1 MTRIQTF
8 IPSLLASLLAAC
20 GDNSTATGFTG
31 ATEAVTTG
39 GGDPSSGT
47 EAVDTGTSAAPTT
60 GAGPTSGEASSTGP
74 VAETVDASS
83 DDTGTAASGTGE
95 PSTGEP
101 STGETSTGEK
111 STGETSTGETS
122 TGEDT
127 GDTLYAIQDGT
138 IAEGSPVSV
147 AGVIVTAVALDLSG
161 LFAQEPDGGEYSGIW
176 VAVGGGPDISKLA
189 VGDEVDLGGTTVEV
203 AGRTAIDASAG
214 SVTPTGVKG
223 LIVAPE
229 PLPIDVFSKPALA
242 EPWESVL
249 IRITGAPLAV
259 VGLLDGGEF
268 KLVDKGVALAV
279 DDFLFNVP
287 ADEVAFP
294 GFGQGASFMQIAGV
308 LNADGEFDLFKL
320 APRRLEDLA
329 GYKKP

>member
-1 MTRIQTF
+1 
-8 IPSLLASLLAAC
+8 
-20 GDNSTATGFTG
+20 
-31 ATEAVTTG
+31 V
-39 GGDPSSGT
+39 
-47 EAVDTGTSAAPTT
+47 
-60 GAGPTSGEASSTGP
+60 GPTSRSWPSATRSISS
-74 VAETVDASS
+74 
-83 DDTGTAASGTGE
+83 
-95 PSTGEP
+95 
-101 STGETSTGEK
+101 
-111 STGETSTGETS
+111 
-122 TGEDT
+122 
-127 GDTLYAIQDGT
+127 
-138 IAEGSPVSV
+138 
-147 AGVIVTAVALDLSG
+147 
-161 LFAQEPDGGEYSGIW
+161 
-176 VAVGGGPDISKLA
+176 
-189 VGDEVDLGGTTVEV
+189 GTTVEL
-203 AGRTAIDASAG
+203 AGRTTIDASAG

-223 LIVAPE
+223 LNVAPE
-229 PLPIDVFSKPALA
+229 PLPIDVFSKPVLA

-287 ADEVAFP
+287 ADELAFP